1 MKSLISQR
9 MIYLNL
15 FECVINNRNIFAIF
29 SRNIR
34 STKFN
39 LKIGSKFSRNFYFFY
54 FFFSIELT
62 FRTRKCRRKFKEGK
76 QNLKKNRISNDRYKK
91 WNRV

>member
-1 MKSLISQR
+1 

-29 SRNIR
+29 SKNIR

-39 LKIGSKFSRNFYFFY
+39 LKIGSKFSRNFCFFY

-76 QNLKKNRISNDRYKK
+76 QNLKKNRISNDRYK
-91 WNRV
+91 NRV

>member
-1 MKSLISQR
+1 

-29 SRNIR
+29 SKNIR

-76 QNLKKNRISNDRYKK
+76 QNLKKNRISNDRYK
-91 WNRV
+91 NRV